1 MGDFCENCVSPM
13 PFEPFLRVPVSDKE
27 VFDVPQIG
35 MSCRC
40 RAIRG
45 WRCRHAATGSL
56 TDPKGDFPDI
66 VKLSYG
72 NGSSKVTM
80 KMTYAGARPQN
91 ESFYLK
97 WGTTG
102 KRYQVFDSP
111 SAGIRELRYYRAK
124 NASPKRIDCRGLRVT
139 QPSASSTKVVI
150 PRGCLTKAADKLR
163 FQGIATEGLMSSDET
178 KVSKAVVRG

>member
-1 MGDFCENCVSPM
+1 MFRKTAGLAV
-13 PFEPFLRVPVSDKE
+13 
-27 VFDVPQIG
+27 
-35 MSCRC
+35 
-40 RAIRG
+40 
-45 WRCRHAATGSL
+45 AALLAGGGVATASTGSL

-80 KMTYAGARPQN
+80 TMTYAGARPQN

-102 KRYQVFDSP
+102 KRYQVFNSP
-111 SAGIRELRYYRAK
+111 SAGIRELRYYRGE
-124 NASPKRIDCRGLRVT
+124 NASPKHIDCSGLRVT
-139 QPSASSTKVVI
+139 QPSAKSTKVAI
-150 PRGCLTKAADKLR
+150 PRRCLTKAADKLR

-178 KVSKAVVRG
+178 KLSRSVARG